1 MSSVRQLHNRAM
13 DFVDRGL
20 SERARGNTDRAI
32 GMFRQALENEL
43 AAIDNLSTHSGL
55 SWSILLRSAATM
67 ALDCEDFRMAEK
79 LASTALAG
87 DPHPEIVNELRDVWE
102 QANSYRHLEL
112 KGVELA
118 PDEMQLSLW
127 GGDVGWGLVRFSE
140 FTARIENLS
149 KLISR
154 IVERMH
160 GRPFRQRGRMPKEVS
175 EMSDLFVSA
184 ARAGSFAVTVKLSS
198 PIKQRTSREESNTSE
213 IVNEFMDLMELVN
226 SSRIEAIQERI
237 QDPAYFR
244 NFLELASKIAPDGD
258 RVRQVGF
265 TSIRQRE
272 QRSVEFIRR
281 SDEIKSLATNLASG
295 KKPAVPQPLIG
306 MLLSADATG
315 ANNDRIKIVDS
326 DSRTHQVHVPKRQI
340 EDIVGPLWGSRVSIT
355 WSRLGGRMVLEEIK
369 SL

>member
-1 MSSVRQLHNRAM
+1 MSSVRELHDQAM
-13 DFVDRGL
+13 AFVDRGL
-20 SERARGNTDRAI
+20 RERARGNTERAI
-32 GMFRQALENEL
+32 GQFRQALENEL
-43 AAIDNLSTHSGL
+43 TAINNLSTQTGL
-55 SWSILLRSAATM
+55 SWSILLRSASTM

-87 DPHPEIVNELRDVWE
+87 DPHPEIVDELRGVWE

-118 PDEMQLSLW
+118 ADEMQLSLA
-127 GGDVGWGLVRFSE
+127 GNDVGWGFVRFSE
-140 FTARIENLS
+140 LSDRVENVSKLLARIM
-149 KLISR
+149 
-154 IVERMH
+154 ERM
-160 GRPFRQRGRMPKEVS
+160 GNRPFRQRGRMPKELA
-175 EMSDLFVSA
+175 EMSELFVST

-226 SSRIEAIQERI
+226 ASRVEAIQERI
-237 QDPAYFR
+237 PDPAYQR
-244 NFLELASKIAPDGD
+244 NFFDLAWKIAPDGD

-265 TSIRQRE
+265 TSTRQRE

-326 DSRTHQVHVPKRQI
+326 DSRAHQVHVPKRQI
-340 EDIVGPLWGSRVSIT
+340 ENIVGPLWGSRVSIT

-369 SL
+369 PL